1 MNAILSDAFEVE
13 NINKGIASGF
23 SEMILKTEAE
33 IERKVEE
40 TAKEIIAMDSIEYT
54 YTVRGLASGEIMME
68 SPEATESEN
77 GEEEPAEPLEDLLED
92 EQ

>member
-13 NINKGIASGF
+13 NINKGVASGF

-40 TAKEIIAMDSIEYT
+40 TAKEIFEKGEKLKI
-54 YTVRGLASGEIMME
+54 VRVSGRSASGK
-68 SPEATESEN
+68 TTFTKK
-77 GEEEPAEPLEDLLED
+77 GL
-92 EQ
+92 

>member
-40 TAKEIIAMDSIEYT
+40 TAKEIFEKGEKLSLTLCDMRIKPSAFFSI
-54 YTVRGLASGEIMME
+54 LF
-68 SPEATESEN
+68 
-77 GEEEPAEPLEDLLED
+77 
-92 EQ
+92 